1 MGNSY
6 FQFKQFL
13 INQDKCAMKVGTD
26 SVLLALLH
34 TYKNEKTALDIG
46 TGSGIITLMMAQL
59 NPDLIIDAI
68 EIDNDAYAQASE
80 NISNSIFSNRIKVIH
95 TSLQDYYSEKKYDLI
110 ITNPPYYEAKN
121 NFGIKNIQRAKA
133 RHDNELPFDVLIQK
147 AKSLLNPNGVF
158 VLILPT
164 QEATLFKEKAEK
176 ELLFENKSIYIKPK
190 KTKPVNRLIMQFSLH
205 LTTPIKEEFIIYEED
220 NSQTQA
226 FKNLVKDF
234 YL

>member
-1 MGNSY
+1 
-6 FQFKQFL
+6 
-13 INQDKCAMKVGTD
+13 
-26 SVLLALLH
+26 LALLH
-34 TYKNEKTALDIG
+34 TYKTENTALDIG
-46 TGSGIITLMMAQL
+46 TGSGIIALMMAQL

-68 EIDNDAYAQASE
+68 EIDNDAYTQAYE

-95 TSLQDYYSEKKYDLI
+95 TSLQDYDVENKYDLI

-121 NFGIKNIQRAKA
+121 NFSIKNLQRAKA

-147 AKSLLNPNGVF
+147 VKTLLNPNGVF

-176 ELLFENKSIYIKPK
+176 ESLFENKSIYIKPK
-190 KTKPVNRLIMQFSLH
+190 KTKPANRLIMQFSLH
-205 LTTPIKEEFIIYEED
+205 QTIPIEEEFIIYEED